1 MFEVVGLIEVYLLDK
16 LGSHSLVASHAPR
29 AMGQQQFAAE
39 DIKCNWYESMQGE
52 LFMDELQEK
61 LWTNTSIQTMSTILS
76 SIGWNFINTTALY
89 IPA

>member
-39 DIKCNWYESMQGE
+39 DINATGMNQCKGNCLWMNYRRNCGQIH
-52 LFMDELQEK
+52 QYK
-61 LWTNTSIQTMSTILS
+61 L
-76 SIGWNFINTTALY
+76 
-89 IPA
+89 